1 MKKRKQQNKNAKKI
15 IITLGTIA
23 TCIIIFSVIF
33 AIININNKNISKG
46 VKIEGIEVSGLTR
59 EQAKEKLEEIYKTK
73 DITLKYED
81 YETTITQEELETKYD
96 IDTAVNQ
103 AILVGKEGN
112 IITNNY
118 NIFFALI
125 GKKDIAIDISINKEK
140 LQKEIEDIQTNLSGT
155 IEEPDYYI
163 ENDKL
168 IITPGKQGIKI
179 ENEKLIN
186 KITENLKIPTEEQK
200 DIEIPVINA
209 WPNNIDIEK
218 IHEEIFK
225 EVQNAYITKNPT
237 TVHPEVEGIDFNIEE
252 AKEQLKE
259 AKEIYEINLTITKPN
274 ITISQLGS
282 EAFPDLIA
290 TYSTRYDGGDE
301 ARSTNLEIACKKINE
316 KVILPG
322 ETFSYNKTLG
332 ARTTA
337 AGYKMAKVYENGAV
351 VDGIGGGICQISS
364 TLYNVVLK
372 ANLEIVERRNHQFL
386 TSYVPAGRDATVA
399 YGVTDFKFK
408 NNRKYALKIKASAS
422 NGIATIELY
431 GIKEENEYKISFD
444 YKTVST
450 IPFTIKYIDD
460 NTLPVGTEIVKQKGA
475 NGIIT
480 ETYIIKSLNGQV
492 VSNELLSKDT
502 YSAMQRIILRGTKE
516 E

>member
-163 ENDKL
+163 
-168 IITPGKQGIKI
+168 
-179 ENEKLIN
+179 
-186 KITENLKIPTEEQK
+186 
-200 DIEIPVINA
+200 
-209 WPNNIDIEK
+209 
-218 IHEEIFK
+218 
-225 EVQNAYITKNPT
+225 
-237 TVHPEVEGIDFNIEE
+237 
-252 AKEQLKE
+252 
-259 AKEIYEINLTITKPN
+259 
-274 ITISQLGS
+274 
-282 EAFPDLIA
+282 
-290 TYSTRYDGGDE
+290 
-301 ARSTNLEIACKKINE
+301 
-316 KVILPG
+316 
-322 ETFSYNKTLG
+322 
-332 ARTTA
+332 
-337 AGYKMAKVYENGAV
+337 
-351 VDGIGGGICQISS
+351 
-364 TLYNVVLK
+364 
-372 ANLEIVERRNHQFL
+372 
-386 TSYVPAGRDATVA
+386 
-399 YGVTDFKFK
+399 
-408 NNRKYALKIKASAS
+408 
-422 NGIATIELY
+422 
-431 GIKEENEYKISFD
+431 
-444 YKTVST
+444 
-450 IPFTIKYIDD
+450 
-460 NTLPVGTEIVKQKGA
+460 
-475 NGIIT
+475 
-480 ETYIIKSLNGQV
+480 
-492 VSNELLSKDT
+492 
-502 YSAMQRIILRGTKE
+502 
-516 E
+516 